1 MSYNV
6 DEGETVD
13 IVVTLETTENLNDT
27 EVVATLTSTDGSA
40 GM

>member
-6 DEGETVD
+6 NEGETVD
-13 IVVTLETTENLNDT
+13 IVVSLETAGNLGDT
-27 EVVATLTSTDGSA
+27 EIVVMLTSTDGTA